1 MLIRIIKYLM
11 IFQLKLLNR
20 SECEEETHKDGNNIF
35 HQKNIF
41 TRKIEIF
48 NTNFKYYN
56 YYPHTTQ

>member
-1 MLIRIIKYLM
+1 M